1 MTDNNEAHE
10 SFWVDLRGATFGQGY
25 LDAGG
30 IRTRYLHTG
39 TSDKPPLILL
49 HGTGGHADC
58 YTRNLAQHGE
68 HFDTWAI
75 DMIGHGWTDKP
86 DVDYEIDVYVEHLKS
101 VMETLGFERALIS
114 GESLGGWVAARF
126 ALKYPD
132 AVDRLALNTT
142 GGATMIPAVME
153 KIKQSTRA
161 AVQNP
166 TWDTVK
172 ARLEW
177 LMADPSVVNA
187 DLIACRKAIYEQ
199 PGFIEA
205 LEHILVLQDPEIRLG
220 NNLTDDEWAAIRH
233 ETLVLWTSHD
243 PTADDSVGQRI
254 AEMIPN
260 ARYALMQGCGHW
272 PQFEDPVTFNRI
284 HVEFLLGRD

>member
-1 MTDNNEAHE
+1 MSEPSHQ
-10 SFWVDLRGATFGQGY
+10 SFWVDLSAASFEQGY

-30 IRTRYLHTG
+30 VRTRYLHSG
-39 TSDKPPLILL
+39 SAQNPPLILL

-58 YTRNLAQHGE
+58 YTRNLAAHAE

-86 DVDYEIDVYVEHLKS
+86 AFDYEIDAYVEHLKN
-101 VMETLGFERALIS
+101 VLGALGLEKAHIS

-132 AVDRLALNTT
+132 AVQRLALNTT
-142 GGATMIPAVME
+142 GGATMIPEVME
-153 KIKQSTRA
+153 KIKKSTRA

-166 TWDTVK
+166 TWETVK

-177 LMADPSVVNA
+177 LMADPAVVTD

-199 PGFIEA
+199 DGFVEA
-205 LEHILVLQDPEIRLG
+205 LERILVLQDPETRLR
-220 NNLTDDEWAAIRH
+220 NNLTDEEWAAIKH
-233 ETLVLWTSHD
+233 ETMVLWTSHD
-243 PTADDSVGQRI
+243 PTASDTVGQKI
-254 AEMIPN
+254 ASLIEN
-260 ARYALMQGCGHW
+260 SRYELMQDCGHW
-272 PQFEDPVTFNRI
+272 PQFEDPETFNRI
-284 HVEFLLGRD
+284 HIDFFLHGK

>member
-1 MTDNNEAHE
+1 MSDLNKPYE
-10 SFWVDLRGATFGQGY
+10 SFWVDLRGASFDQGY
-25 LDAGG
+25 VNADG
-30 IRTRYLHTG
+30 IRTRYLHAG

-68 HFDTWAI
+68 HFNTWAI
-75 DMIGHGWTDKP
+75 DMVGHGWTDKP

-101 VMETLGFERALIS
+101 VMDALGFDRALIS

-132 AVDRLALNTT
+132 AVVRLALNTT

-177 LMADPSVVNA
+177 LMADPAVVTA
-187 DLIACRKAIYEQ
+187 DLIACRMAIYEQ
-199 PGFIEA
+199 PGFVEA
-205 LEHILVLQDPEIRLG
+205 LEHILVLQDPETRER
-220 NNLTDDEWAAIRH
+220 NNLTDDEWAAIGH

-254 AEMIPN
+254 ARLIPN
-260 ARYALMQGCGHW
+260 ARFALMQNCGHW
-272 PQFEDPVTFNRI
+272 PQFEDPATFNRI
-284 HVEFLLGRD
+284 HIDFLLARN

>member
-1 MTDNNEAHE
+1 MSEPSHQ
-10 SFWVDLRGATFGQGY
+10 SFWVDLSAASFEQGY

-30 IRTRYLHTG
+30 VRTRYLHSG
-39 TSDKPPLILL
+39 SAQNPPLILL

-58 YTRNLAQHGE
+58 YTRNLAAHAE

-86 DVDYEIDVYVEHLKS
+86 AFDYEIDAYVEHLKN
-101 VMETLGFERALIS
+101 VLGALGLEKAHIS

-132 AVDRLALNTT
+132 AVQRLALNTT
-142 GGATMIPAVME
+142 GGATMIPEVME
-153 KIKQSTRA
+153 KIKKSTRA

-166 TWDTVK
+166 TWETVK

-177 LMADPSVVNA
+177 LMADPAVVTD

-199 PGFIEA
+199 DGFVEA
-205 LEHILVLQDPEIRLG
+205 LERILVLQDPETRLR
-220 NNLTDDEWAAIRH
+220 NNLTDEEWSAIKH
-233 ETLVLWTSHD
+233 ETMVLWTSHD
-243 PTADDSVGQRI
+243 PTASDTVGQKI
-254 AEMIPN
+254 ASLIEN
-260 ARYALMQGCGHW
+260 SRYELMQDCGHW
-272 PQFEDPVTFNRI
+272 PQFEDPETFNRI
-284 HVEFLLGRD
+284 HIDFFLNGR